1 MDQILPHT
9 DLGESR
15 ARRFDKIGPMALID
29 EVRMDRSAVSVVTTE
44 TPSDA
49 REYWKSR
56 TMEERLAALELTR
69 QILNAYDPDTTRF
82 QRVLEVARCP

>member
-1 MDQILPHT
+1 
-9 DLGESR
+9 
-15 ARRFDKIGPMALID
+15 MALID
-29 EVRMDRSAVSVVTTE
+29 EIRMDRSALSVVTTE

-56 TMEERLAALELTR
+56 TMQERLAALELTR
-69 QILNAYDPDTTRF
+69 QILHAYDPDTTRF

>member
-1 MDQILPHT
+1 
-9 DLGESR
+9 
-15 ARRFDKIGPMALID
+15 MALAD
-29 EVRMDRSAVSVVTTE
+29 AVRMDRSVISVVTTE

-49 REYWKSR
+49 RDYWKTR

-69 QILNAYDPDTTRF
+69 QIMNGYDPHTTRF

>member
-1 MDQILPHT
+1 
-9 DLGESR
+9 
-15 ARRFDKIGPMALID
+15 MALID
-29 EVRMDRSAVSVVTTE
+29 EVRMDRSVVSVVRTG

-49 REYWKSR
+49 KEYCKTR

-69 QILNAYDPDTTRF
+69 QILNDYDPDTTRF

>member
-1 MDQILPHT
+1 MLPY
-9 DLGESR
+9 
-15 ARRFDKIGPMALID
+15 KNMAVID
-29 EVRMDRSAVSVVTTE
+29 EFRMDRTSISVAKVS

-69 QILNAYDPDTTRF
+69 QIFYAYDPDTSRL
-82 QRVLEVARCP
+82 QRILEVTRCP